1 MPDLLSYL
9 ATVLWA
15 AELAALAYVVYRGA
29 LGVLGLRGRRPLA
42 PGRCETRFLV
52 LLPARNEESVIGE
65 TVRHLQ
71 RLDYPADLRLVFVV
85 ADDCSDAT
93 ASQAAAAGARV
104 LRKPAPATTKGAV
117 IQWALAHPEVAA
129 AAWDALVIF
138 DADSRPAPNFLKAMD
153 AAIAAGERAVQSRSE
168 SHGQKGWVPTAYAV
182 NTTQR
187 NRTWHQAREMAG
199 FSAALTGTGLCFTRE
214 VLKDLPPDT
223 RTLTEDL
230 EYGAKLTLAGIRV
243 RYLHE
248 AVTVIDQP
256 PSLRASAGQRL
267 RWARGQLR
275 TALRYAPGLLARA
288 ATRRDLSAFDTA
300 LYLFLPSVV
309 PFQAF
314 LGLCGL
320 ASLLA
325 GGGRPEPMGGLPA
338 VPFLAVAGVLGFSLF
353 LPYLGLR
360 AERARY
366 AFRDWVA
373 FLLLMLTWL
382 PIAAFGAFTMW
393 VEVWNRTPRR
403 RAAGPAEAA
412 VSDPE
417 LLRSAWPEEALTSA
431 DRQPR

>member
-1 MPDLLSYL
+1 
-9 ATVLWA
+9 
-15 AELAALAYVVYRGA
+15 
-29 LGVLGLRGRRPLA
+29 
-42 PGRCETRFLV
+42 
-52 LLPARNEESVIGE
+52 
-65 TVRHLQ
+65 
-71 RLDYPADLRLVFVV
+71 
-85 ADDCSDAT
+85 
-93 ASQAAAAGARV
+93 
-104 LRKPAPATTKGAV
+104 V
-117 IQWALAHPEVAA
+117 IQWALAHPDVAG

-138 DADSRPAPNFLKAMD
+138 DADSRPAANFLKAMD
-153 AAIAAGERAVQSRSE
+153 AAIAAGEKAIQSRSE

-199 FSAALTGTGLCFTRE
+199 FSAALTGTGICFTRQ
-214 VLKDLPPDT
+214 VLKELPPNT

-256 PSLRASAGQRL
+256 PSLKASAGQRL

-275 TALRYAPGLLARA
+275 TALSYAPALVVRA
-288 ATRRDLSAFDTA
+288 LTRRDISALDTA
-300 LYLFLPSVV
+300 LYLLLPSVV
-309 PFQAF
+309 PFQAL
-314 LGLCGL
+314 LGVCGL
-320 ASLLA
+320 GSLLA
-325 GGGRPEPMGGLPA
+325 NEAWPQPAAGLPG
-338 VPFLAVAGVLGFSLF
+338 VPFFVVAAVLGFSLL

-360 AERARY
+360 AERAHY

-403 RAAGPAEAA
+403 RAAAAPEAA
-412 VSDPE
+412 PADVE
-417 LLRSAWPEEALTSA
+417 RLRAAWPEEALPPI
-431 DRQPR
+431 DRQSG

>member
-1 MPDLLSYL
+1 MPEFFSYL
-9 ATVLWA
+9 ATVLWIV
-15 AELAALAYVVYRGA
+15 ELGALGYVAYRGA
-29 LGVLGLRGRRPLA
+29 LGLLGLRRRRPLP
-42 PGRCETRFLV
+42 PGSGDTRFLV
-52 LLPARNEESVIGE
+52 LVPARNEEGVIGE

-71 RLDYPADLRLVFVV
+71 GLDYPADQRLVFVV

-93 ASQAAAAGARV
+93 AAVAAAAGAHV

-117 IQWALAHPEVAA
+117 IQWALAHPDVAG

-138 DADSRPAPNFLKAMD
+138 DADSRPAANFLKAMD
-153 AAIAAGERAVQSRSE
+153 AAIAAGEKAIQSRSE

-199 FSAALTGTGLCFTRE
+199 FSAALTGTGICFTRQ
-214 VLKDLPPDT
+214 VLKELPPNT

-256 PSLRASAGQRL
+256 PSLKASAGQRL

-275 TALRYAPGLLARA
+275 TALSYAPALVVRA
-288 ATRRDLSAFDTA
+288 LTRRDISALDTA
-300 LYLFLPSVV
+300 LYLLLPSVV
-309 PFQAF
+309 PFQAL
-314 LGLCGL
+314 LGVCGL
-320 ASLLA
+320 GSLLA
-325 GGGRPEPMGGLPA
+325 NEAWPQPAAGLPG
-338 VPFLAVAGVLGFSLF
+338 VPFFVVAAVLGFSLL

-360 AERARY
+360 AERAHY

-403 RAAGPAEAA
+403 RAAAAPEAA
-412 VSDPE
+412 PADVE
-417 LLRSAWPEEALTSA
+417 RLRAAWPEEALPPI
-431 DRQPR
+431 DRQSG